1 MKIIRGFGF
10 KREATWILV
19 FSLAL
24 PLAGFLLAVIIP
36 MIVRYFESQ

>member
-24 PLAGFLLAVIIP
+24 PFIGFLLALVIP
-36 MIVRYFESQ
+36 MIARHFEN

>member
-1 MKIIRGFGF
+1 MKIVRGFGF

-24 PLAGFLLAVIIP
+24 PLIGILLALVIP
-36 MIVRYFESQ
+36 MIARYFDA